1 MSGTLHHCIL
11 VPQGEVR
18 RRGSHFSLQEKLE
31 AWLETCGLCGCEW
44 GGCEWGGIHDMCE
57 SHNQLKIHYYALTS
71 SHPHILTPSLTL
83 PYPPFPAMHLQD
95 PITQIG
101 RVFPTYCFLL
111 CTLPN
116 GFLPFFTHSSHHGRL
131 KPSLLLCT
139 LELCERSEGRRMRE

>member
-71 SHPHILTPSLTL
+71 SHPHSHSHTHPSQPCIFRIQLHKLEGFSPLTAFCCALCQMASFLSSLTPAIMAASNRL
-83 PYPPFPAMHLQD
+83 
-95 PITQIG
+95 
-101 RVFPTYCFLL
+101 CFSARWS
-111 CTLPN
+111 CV
-116 GFLPFFTHSSHHGRL
+116 
-131 KPSLLLCT
+131 
-139 LELCERSEGRRMRE
+139 REVKGGG

>member
-57 SHNQLKIHYYALTS
+57 SHNQLKIHYYTLTS
-71 SHPHILTPSLTL
+71 SHPHTLTHTPIPTL
-83 PYPPFPAMHLQD
+83 PSHASSGSNYTNWKGFPH
-95 PITQIG
+95 
-101 RVFPTYCFLL
+101 
-111 CTLPN
+111 
-116 GFLPFFTHSSHHGRL
+116 
-131 KPSLLLCT
+131 LLLSVVHFAKWLPSFLHSLQPSWPPQT
-139 LELCERSEGRRMRE
+139 VSASLHAGAV